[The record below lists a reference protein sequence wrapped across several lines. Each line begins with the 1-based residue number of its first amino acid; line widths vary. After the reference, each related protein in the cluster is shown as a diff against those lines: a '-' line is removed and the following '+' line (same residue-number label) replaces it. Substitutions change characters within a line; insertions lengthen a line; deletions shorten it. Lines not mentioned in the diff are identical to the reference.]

1 MGIYYKR
8 NLSHY
13 QPDGGDFFC
22 TFRLI
27 GSLPKDV
34 IDRYKHQNHLLEQV
48 FRQKNISKAELS
60 SRKFSNF
67 DNLLDKYS
75 LNNLWLRKPKI
86 AQIVAEKIHAL
97 DSQKYQLIS
106 FCIMPNHV
114 HLLVKLFEQN
124 ISEENSKRY
133 PLTTI
138 LKQIKGSTAVQCNKV
153 LKRSGQFWQHES
165 YDHLVRDS
173 DEREKIIRYILQN
186 PVKAGFVSN
195 WKNWSWT
202 YCKKNFLPV

>member
-1 MGIYYKR
+1 MEIYYRR
-8 NLSHY
+8 NLPHY
-13 QPDGGDFFC
+13 QPDGGEFFC

-34 IDRYKHQNHLLEQV
+34 IDRYKHQNNLLEQA
-48 FRQKNISKAELS
+48 FKQKSISKTELN

-75 LNNLWLRKPKI
+75 SNNFWLKQPNI
-86 AQIVAEKIHAL
+86 AQIVAKKLHDL

-124 ISEENSKRY
+124 TSEENSTRY
-133 PLTTI
+133 PLTSI
-138 LKQIKGSTAVQCNKV
+138 LKQIKGSTAVQCNKI

-165 YDHLVRDS
+165 YDHLVRDCS
-173 DEREKIIRYILQN
+173 ERQKIIRYILQN
-186 PVKAGFVSN
+186 PVQAGLVPN
-195 WKNWSWT
+195 WKKWPWT
-202 YCKKNFLPV
+202 FCKEKFLPV